1 MSEIK
6 MNGIDVS
13 KHQGVIDW
21 KKVKADG
28 VEFAILRAGYGRE
41 LSQKDVQ
48 FENNYKG
55 CKANNIPCGVYWYSY
70 AMSAEEAKK
79 EAQTCLETIK
89 GKQFEYPI
97 YFDIEEKKQ
106 LELGKAAC
114 TEITKAFL
122 ETVEKA
128 GYWVGV
134 YSSKSHL
141 ETHIAEDV
149 RKRYAVWVAHYGVK
163 KTTYSGQFG
172 MWQKSSTGKIDGI
185 KGNVDQNE
193 CYIDYPTKIKEAGR
207 NGFKKIVSKT
217 ETVAKPKPVETKY
230 TTYIVKRGD
239 TLWDIA
245 QKYLGSGKR
254 YKEIM
259 YASAITSEKIYPKQ
273 KLKIPKK

>member
-13 KHQGVIDW
+13 KHQSVIDW

-128 GYWVGV
+128 GYWVGI

-141 ETHIAEDV
+141 ETYIAEDV
-149 RKRYAVWVAHYGVK
+149 RKRYAVWVAHYEVK

-185 KGNVDQNE
+185 KGNVDLNE
-193 CYIDYPTKIKEAGR
+193 CYVDYPAEIKKAGR
-207 NGFKKIVSKT
+207 NGFKKTVSKT

-273 KLKIPKK
+273 QLKIPKK